1 MDLGLLE
8 EFRFDWELAGKAAR
22 TVDDYIAALRL
33 LFAGSPE
40 PDLGA
45 AKAWMAST
53 SYASVRRKR
62 AQAIRAFGRW
72 GEGTGEVV
80 FPWWKEVPL
89 VGEEQRPQPT
99 ATEADYR
106 AARRKASTVRD
117 SAIIELL
124 WSCGLRRGELVRLD
138 VEDVNLSDGLLVV
151 RQSKTGRPR
160 VVPLSR
166 SARRAV
172 RRQIAGRPSGSL
184 LGMSSNAIRL
194 LLKRLGAPSVHAWRR
209 GWAVEALR
217 NGVSEAS
224 VRSAAGWSSGA
235 MVARYTRTLS
245 GELAVSELHEASGTD
260 SARQCHPDGRIAPC
274 HPADPVTRCYRE
286 FRSLDSNNSPARIV

>member
-89 VGEEQRPQPT
+89 VGEEQRPGEKFPRGSGAVSRGGGSQT
-99 ATEADYR
+99 R
-106 AARRKASTVRD
+106 AASRRV
-117 SAIIELL
+117 
-124 WSCGLRRGELVRLD
+124 WLVEGNLVPALD
-138 VEDVNLSDGLLVV
+138 
-151 RQSKTGRPR
+151 
-160 VVPLSR
+160 R
-166 SARRAV
+166 S
-172 RRQIAGRPSGSL
+172 
-184 LGMSSNAIRL
+184 
-194 LLKRLGAPSVHAWRR
+194 
-209 GWAVEALR
+209 
-217 NGVSEAS
+217 
-224 VRSAAGWSSGA
+224 
-235 MVARYTRTLS
+235 
-245 GELAVSELHEASGTD
+245 
-260 SARQCHPDGRIAPC
+260 
-274 HPADPVTRCYRE
+274 
-286 FRSLDSNNSPARIV
+286 

>member
-72 GEGTGEVV
+72 GEGTGEAV

-89 VGEEQRPQPT
+89 VGDEQRPQPT

-106 AARRKASTVRD
+106 AARRKA
-117 SAIIELL
+117 
-124 WSCGLRRGELVRLD
+124 LRCCL
-138 VEDVNLSDGLLVV
+138 
-151 RQSKTGRPR
+151 
-160 VVPLSR
+160 
-166 SARRAV
+166 AR
-172 RRQIAGRPSGSL
+172 
-184 LGMSSNAIRL
+184 
-194 LLKRLGAPSVHAWRR
+194 
-209 GWAVEALR
+209 
-217 NGVSEAS
+217 
-224 VRSAAGWSSGA
+224 
-235 MVARYTRTLS
+235 
-245 GELAVSELHEASGTD
+245 
-260 SARQCHPDGRIAPC
+260 
-274 HPADPVTRCYRE
+274 
-286 FRSLDSNNSPARIV
+286 